1 MELEF
6 YIAQGISILTGILAA
21 FMMQLKKVKI
31 ILLFQLAVNLLTA
44 LTYILLGGLS
54 GGGICLIAIVQTIV
68 MFLYNRKEKKPHW
81 WVLAIF
87 IAAYVACSVIYY
99 KSIMDIFPALSAVC
113 FAMSIAMSTPFMSRV
128 WYVFNPL
135 FWIVY
140 DISTLAY
147 VNLVIHVV
155 VFISTVVALIRVDD
169 IFRLRKK
176 KTESAQAS
184 EEEPQENVE
193 TLQRSEETQEFE
205 KLLQEIEEIQE
216 N

>member
-1 MELEF
+1 MGAEF

-21 FMMQLKKVKI
+21 VMMQLKKMKV

-54 GGGICLIAIVQTIV
+54 GGGICLIAILQSAV
-68 MFLYNRKEKKPHW
+68 MFFYNKKGRKPHW

-87 IAAYVACSVIYY
+87 IAGYVACSVLYY
-99 KSIMDIFPALSAVC
+99 KSFVDVFSALAAIC
-113 FAMSIAMSTPFMSRV
+113 FAVSIAMNTPFMSRV

-140 DISTLAY
+140 DISPLAY
-147 VNLVIHVV
+147 VNLIIHAA

-176 KTESAQAS
+176 KAESVQAS
-184 EEEPQENVE
+184 EEE
-193 TLQRSEETQEFE
+193 TQEGAE
-205 KLLQEIEEIQE
+205 GLQEVEEDLQE
-216 N
+216 K